1 MIINIKNYIDNKTSI
16 IYNEVANENQYQLD
30 RKEENNMSLAFIN
43 LGETR
48 VIIDF
53 KGKDEVKRHLQDM
66 GFVKGESVKLLSQNE
81 SGMILLIKGVRVAI
95 NKGLL
100 SKIMVA

>member
-1 MIINIKNYIDNKTSI
+1 MIINIKNYIDNKIRI
-16 IYNEVANENQYQLD
+16 IYNVIANENQYQLD
-30 RKEENNMSLAFIN
+30 IKEELIMSLAFIN

-48 VIIDF
+48 IIMDF
-53 KGKDEVKRHLQDM
+53 KGKDDVKRHLQDM
-66 GFVKGESVKLLSQNE
+66 GFVKGESVKLLSENE